1 MSGNGNGKPS
11 PNGENGRDANGRFVP
26 GWKGGPGNPYAKKVA
41 EFRSRVLAVISVED
55 CDAVLRKLTK
65 QAIAGESWAVKEFL
79 DRVMGK
85 AKETVQIEGGVS
97 MLEMLRV
104 SLESLMKRPEVARAL
119 EEER

>member
-1 MSGNGNGKPS
+1 MSGTNGKPK
-11 PNGENGRDANGRFVP
+11 PNGENGRSEKGRFLP
-26 GWKGGPGNPYAKKVA
+26 GNPGGPGNPYAKKVA

-55 CDAVLRKLTK
+55 CDAVLRTLTAL
-65 QAIAGESWAVKEFL
+65 AIAGESWAVKEFL